1 MLLGS
6 TLGTG
11 EREVFSIKGLFGED
25 RLIERKLQTNNV
37 DVVITAIKTNRNKFA
52 RNTLFQNTAVVDQT
66 RYKKSRRAK
75 PRN

>member
-25 RLIERKLQTNNV
+25 RLIERKLQANNV
-37 DVVITAIKTNRNKFA
+37 DVVVTAIKTNRIDTPQPEGVRIPDSA
-52 RNTLFQNTAVVDQT
+52 RQLT
-66 RYKKSRRAK
+66 K
-75 PRN
+75 